1 MGLSFD
7 DIDSPGGKKEG
18 PFKDNTVT
26 IISNI
31 NNKKNNNNNS
41 PGNNHFDGKVI
52 KTFADENNNSNNHEK
67 VAEHFSDDNNN
78 NNNLHDSG
86 LRNPSVQEVSRGQQ
100 RHGRIL
106 FPVTHIQVSS
116 QGGEDTDK
124 DLSAQGEYEFKLLDA
139 AQRLAAISSQNHLRG
154 YKGGDTD
161 RESGVLKTITEIR
174 DIFMSKVHHL
184 KSLRK
189 LIETADIKQ
198 LKVLLSSFIKDAAGA
213 SKAIAGSPGSDK
225 ELSDV
230 GANLALGVEGEGRAM
245 VDYLAG
251 MDREELSSTV
261 ASNELIGQMEHAADT
276 LTDVKEALS
285 SRQRRTSGLG
295 NAKSYA
301 KQPPNLGSA
310 AKNPQTPRVSRHLLA
325 KRSFWSLPHIKKH
338 VDPLRAAAGEEGR
351 RHLQQE
357 TVAPQCFQCDE
368 NEIQCN
374 CRRLK
379 ESSLELTWYDVAVRM
394 IGGFV
399 SSALHTGSVCGAC
412 SFCCPAD

>member
-1 MGLSFD
+1 MVDGDMAGSF
-7 DIDSPGGKKEG
+7 SQ
-18 PFKDNTVT
+18 
-26 IISNI
+26 S
-31 NNKKNNNNNS
+31 
-41 PGNNHFDGKVI
+41 
-52 KTFADENNNSNNHEK
+52 
-67 VAEHFSDDNNN
+67 
-78 NNNLHDSG
+78 
-86 LRNPSVQEVSRGQQ
+86 
-100 RHGRIL
+100 
-106 FPVTHIQVSS
+106 HIQVSS

-124 DLSAQGEYEFKLLDA
+124 DLSAHGEYEFKLLDA

-161 RESGVLKTITEIR
+161 RESGVQKTITEIR

-184 KSLRK
+184 KSLRT
-189 LIETADIKQ
+189 LIKAADTKQ
-198 LKVLLSSFIKDAAGA
+198 LKVLLSSFIKDAVGA

-230 GANLALGVEGEGRAM
+230 GADLALGVEGDDRAM
-245 VDYLAG
+245 MEYLAG

-261 ASNELIGQMEHAADT
+261 ASNELIGQMEHAVDT

-285 SRQRRTSGLG
+285 SRQRRTSGPV

-310 AKNPQTPRVSRHLLA
+310 AKNPKNPQTPRVSRHLLA

-338 VDPLRAAAGEEGR
+338 VDPLRVAAGEEGR

-379 ESSLELTWYDVAVRM
+379 ECSLELTWYDVAVRM

-399 SSALHTGSVCGAC
+399 SPALQAAMRNLVPFVVRLTDGYF
-412 SFCCPAD
+412 SFCADRQRP